1 MAVAGIDVGSQSTK
15 VVILEGG
22 RILAAVILKTG
33 ESGESEARQAMEEA
47 LRQARLKLEDM
58 KSVVSTG
65 AGRGSVPFAR
75 KQRSVVSC
83 LARGAYFL
91 YPRVRTVL
99 DAGADSFTAI
109 RLSADGTVEDSA
121 INNRCAANVGV
132 FLDTMSR
139 MLRIP
144 LGELGAE
151 SLKATNPETISST
164 CAVFAESEV
173 VSLVHRDPPVP
184 IANILAGI
192 HESMVNRLFGLAHRV
207 GMQSEVVMSGGVSKN
222 IGIIRAMEAKLGKP
236 VLVPEDPQIVGA
248 LGAALF
254 AQEGLA

>member
-1 MAVAGIDVGSQSTK
+1 
-15 VVILEGG
+15 
-22 RILAAVILKTG
+22 
-33 ESGESEARQAMEEA
+33 MEEA
-47 LRQARLKLEDM
+47 LRQVRLKLEDM
-58 KSVVSTG
+58 KNVVSTG
-65 AGRGSVPFAR
+65 IGRMSVPFAR
-75 KQRSVVSC
+75 KQRSIVSC
-83 LARGAYFL
+83 LARGAHFL
-91 YPRVRTVL
+91 YPQVRTVL

-121 INNRCAANVGV
+121 VNDRCAANVGV

-144 LGELGAE
+144 LAELGAE
-151 SLKATNPETISST
+151 SLKATNAETITST

-173 VSLVHRDPPVP
+173 VSIVHRDPPVP
-184 IANILAGI
+184 VANILAGI

-248 LGAALF
+248 LGAALV
-254 AQEGLA
+254 AQRVGATC